1 MRQIPRL
8 FIGERLEAGALVEL
22 AETHAHYLATVLR
35 LDRGAELRLL
45 DDVTGE
51 WAAKVADVGRR
62 RISVRVGGMIRGRE
76 TVPDLWLLT
85 APIRAERFE
94 WIVEKAT
101 ELGVRRIVPVLTAR
115 VNHGRLKPE
124 RLRAHMVEAAEQ
136 CGRTALPE
144 LADAVKLEAL
154 LAGWDA
160 GRTLLFADEEGGAD
174 MAALKPTCPAA
185 ILIGPEGGFSGDE
198 RAAIL
203 ALSATQRLGLGSRI
217 LRADTAVVAAIA
229 QFQLIGDMALPV
241 SPAAGGALSDT
252 RFPAGADFAARLE
265 REA

>member
-8 FIGERLEAGALVEL
+8 FVEARLEGGAEIAL
-22 AETHAHYLATVLR
+22 ADSHAHYLATVLR

-45 DDVTGE
+45 DDLTGE
-51 WAAKVADVGRR
+51 WAAAISDVGRR
-62 RISVRVGGMIRGRE
+62 RVTVRVGAMIRGRE

-85 APIRAERFE
+85 APIRPERFE

-115 VNHGRLKPE
+115 TNHARLKPE

-144 LADAVKLEAL
+144 LAEAVKLDAL
-154 LAGWDA
+154 LKGWDP
-160 GRTLLFADEEGGAD
+160 GRVLLFADEEGGAD
-174 MAALKPTCPAA
+174 MATLKPKCPAA
-185 ILIGPEGGFSGDE
+185 ILIGPEGGFSAEE
-198 RAAIL
+198 RSAIL
-203 ALSATQRLGLGSRI
+203 SLTAAKRLGLGPRI

-229 QFQLIGDMALPV
+229 QFQL
-241 SPAAGGALSDT
+241 SGGL
-252 RFPAGADFAARLE
+252 
-265 REA
+265 

>member
-8 FIGERLEAGALVEL
+8 FVAETLAGGAEFAL
-22 AETHAHYLATVLR
+22 AEGHAHYLATVLR

-45 DDVTGE
+45 DDRTGE
-51 WAAKVADVGRR
+51 WAAEITEVGRR
-62 RISVRVGGMIRGRE
+62 RMTVRVGGMIRGRE

-85 APIRAERFE
+85 APIRPERFE

-101 ELGVRRIVPVLTAR
+101 ELGVRRIVPVLTQR

-144 LADAVKLEAL
+144 LADAVKLADL
-154 LAGWDA
+154 LAGWDS
-160 GRTLLFADEEGGAD
+160 GRALLFADEEGGD
-174 MAALKPTCPAA
+174 GMAHLKPQGPAA
-185 ILIGPEGGFSGDE
+185 ILIGPEGGFSADE

-203 ALSATQRLGLGSRI
+203 AVPAAKRLGLGPRI
-217 LRADTAVVAAIA
+217 LRADTAVVAAIS
-229 QFQLIGDMALPV
+229 QFQLIGGL
-241 SPAAGGALSDT
+241 
-252 RFPAGADFAARLE
+252 
-265 REA
+265 

>member
-8 FIGERLEAGALVEL
+8 FVDERLEAGAVFPL
-22 AETHAHYLATVLR
+22 ADGQSHYLAGVLR

-45 DDVTGE
+45 DDRTGE
-51 WAAKVADVGRR
+51 WAAEVLAVGRR
-62 RISVRVGGMIRGRE
+62 KVEVQVGGMIRGRE

-101 ELGVRRIVPVLTAR
+101 ELGVRRIVPVLTSR

-144 LADAVKLEAL
+144 LADAVKLQAL
-154 LAGWDA
+154 LDGWEP
-160 GRTLLFADEEGGAD
+160 GRMLLFADEEGGAD
-174 MAALKPTCPAA
+174 MAALKPGVPAA
-185 ILIGPEGGFSGDE
+185 ILIGPEGGFSADE
-198 RAAIL
+198 RAAVL
-203 ALSATQRLGLGSRI
+203 ALADARRLGLGPRI

-229 QFQLIGDMALPV
+229 QFQLATL
-241 SPAAGGALSDT
+241 A
-252 RFPAGADFAARLE
+252 
-265 REA
+265 

>member
-8 FIGERLEAGALVEL
+8 FVAQRLEGGALVEL
-22 AETHAHYLATVLR
+22 ADSHAHYLATVLR

-45 DDVTGE
+45 DDQTGE
-51 WAAKVADVGRR
+51 WAAEIVEVGRR
-62 RISVRVGGMIRGRE
+62 RVTAQAGAMIRGRE

-85 APIRAERFE
+85 APIRPERFE

-115 VNHGRLKPE
+115 VNHVRIKPE

-144 LADAVKLEAL
+144 LAEPVKLDAL
-154 LAGWDA
+154 LAGWDP
-160 GRTLLFADEEGGAD
+160 GRALLFADEEGGA
-174 MAALKPTCPAA
+174 AIGTIPLHLPLA
-185 ILIGPEGGFSGDE
+185 ILIGPEGGFAPEE
-198 RAAIL
+198 RTGLVARPQVHRI
-203 ALSATQRLGLGSRI
+203 TLGRRV

-229 QFQLIGDMALPV
+229 KIQMALGID
-241 SPAAGGALSDT
+241 A
-252 RFPAGADFAARLE
+252 
-265 REA
+265 

>member
-8 FIGERLEAGALVEL
+8 FVAERLEAGALLDL
-22 AETHAHYLATVLR
+22 ADSHAHYLATVLR
-35 LDRGAELRLL
+35 LDRGGELRLL
-45 DDVTGE
+45 DDQTGE
-51 WAAKVADVGRR
+51 WAAEIAEVGRR
-62 RISVRVGGMIRGRE
+62 RVTVRVGGMIRGRE

-85 APIRAERFE
+85 APIRPERFE

-115 VNHGRLKPE
+115 VNHGRLKPD

-144 LADAVKLEAL
+144 LAEAVKLDAL
-154 LAGWDA
+154 LAGWDS

-174 MAALKPTCPAA
+174 MAALKPKCP
-185 ILIGPEGGFSGDE
+185 IGPEGGFSADE

-203 ALSATQRLGLGSRI
+203 GVAAAQRLGLGPRI

-229 QFQLIGDMALPV
+229 QFQLF
-241 SPAAGGALSDT
+241 GGL
-252 RFPAGADFAARLE
+252 
-265 REA
+265 

>member
-8 FIGERLEAGALVEL
+8 FVAGRLEAGALVEL
-22 AETHAHYLATVLR
+22 AASHAHYLATVLR
-35 LDRGAELRLL
+35 LDLGAELRLL
-45 DDVTGE
+45 DDETGE
-51 WAAKVADVGRR
+51 WAAEIAEVGRR
-62 RISVRVGGMIRGRE
+62 RVTARVGAMIRGRE

-144 LADAVKLEAL
+144 LADPVKLGDL
-154 LAGWDA
+154 LADWDP
-160 GRTLLFADEEGGAD
+160 GRSLLFADEEGGAGMD
-174 MAALKPTCPAA
+174 ALRPKAPAA
-185 ILIGPEGGFSGDE
+185 ILIGPEGGFSPEE

-203 ALSATQRLGLGSRI
+203 GVAAAKRLGLGPRI

-229 QFQLIGDMALPV
+229 QFQLIGGL
-241 SPAAGGALSDT
+241 
-252 RFPAGADFAARLE
+252 
-265 REA
+265 

>member
-8 FIGERLEAGALVEL
+8 FVAGRLEGGAEFALSD
-22 AETHAHYLATVLR
+22 AQAHYLATVLR
-35 LDRGAELRLL
+35 LDRGGELRLL
-45 DDVTGE
+45 DDRTGE
-51 WAAKVADVGRR
+51 WAAEIAELGRR
-62 RISVRVGGMIRGRE
+62 RVTVRVGAMIRGRE

-85 APIRAERFE
+85 APIRTERFE

-144 LADAVKLEAL
+144 LADAVKLGVL

-160 GRTLLFADEEGGAD
+160 GRALLFADEEGGTD
-174 MAALKPTCPAA
+174 MAALKPGPPAA
-185 ILIGPEGGFSGDE
+185 ILIGPEGGFSHEE
-198 RAAIL
+198 RATIL
-203 ALSATQRLGLGSRI
+203 GLSAARRLGLGPRI
-217 LRADTAVVAAIA
+217 LRADTAAVAAIA
-229 QFQLIGDMALPV
+229 QFQCF
-241 SPAAGGALSDT
+241 GGL
-252 RFPAGADFAARLE
+252 
-265 REA
+265 

>member
-8 FIGERLEAGALVEL
+8 FVSEALQTGAEFPLEDG
-22 AETHAHYLATVLR
+22 HAHYLATVLR
-35 LDRGAELRLL
+35 LDVGAELRLL
-45 DDVTGE
+45 DDRTGE
-51 WAAKVADVGRR
+51 WAAVVSEAGRR
-62 RISVRVGGMIRGRE
+62 RIRVRVGAMIRGRE

-101 ELGVRRIVPVLTAR
+101 ELGVRRIVPVLSER
-115 VNHGRLKPE
+115 VNHARLKPE

-144 LADAVKLEAL
+144 LVEAAKLGEL
-154 LAGWDA
+154 LKGWDS
-160 GRTLLFADEEGGAD
+160 GRALLFADEMGGA
-174 MAALKPTCPAA
+174 AIGELGVGVPAA
-185 ILIGPEGGFSGDE
+185 ILIGPEGGFSEAE

-203 ALSATQRLGLGSRI
+203 AVAGVKRMSLGPRI

-229 QFQLIGDMALPV
+229 QFQAF
-241 SPAAGGALSDT
+241 AGS
-252 RFPAGADFAARLE
+252 
-265 REA
+265 

>member
-8 FIGERLEAGALVEL
+8 FVDERLEAGAEFAL
-22 AETHAHYLATVLR
+22 ADAHAHYLATVLR

-45 DDVTGE
+45 DDRTGE
-51 WAAKVADVGRR
+51 WAAEVSDVGRR
-62 RISVRVGGMIRGRE
+62 KISVRVGGMIRGRE
-76 TVPDLWLLT
+76 MVPDLWLLT

-101 ELGVRRIVPVLTAR
+101 ELGVARIVPVLTAR

-144 LADAVKLEAL
+144 LAEAVKLADL
-154 LAGWDA
+154 LAGWDQ
-160 GRTLLFADEEGGAD
+160 GRTLLFADEEGGSS
-174 MAALKPTCPAA
+174 MAELRPAPPAA
-185 ILIGPEGGFSGDE
+185 ILIGPEGGFSADE

-203 ALSATQRLGLGSRI
+203 GVAGAQRLGLGPRI

-229 QFQLIGDMALPV
+229 QFQLIGGL
-241 SPAAGGALSDT
+241 
-252 RFPAGADFAARLE
+252 
-265 REA
+265 

>member
-8 FIGERLEAGALVEL
+8 FVGERLEAGAVIDL
-22 AETHAHYLATVLR
+22 ADGHAHYLATVLR

-51 WAAKVADVGRR
+51 WAAEIAEVGRR
-62 RISVRVGGMIRGRE
+62 RVTVRVGGMIRGRE

-115 VNHGRLKPE
+115 TNHARLKPE
-124 RLRAHMVEAAEQ
+124 RLRAHMIEAAEQ

-144 LADAVKLEAL
+144 LAETVKLPEL
-154 LAGWDA
+154 LKGWDA
-160 GRTLLFADEEGGAD
+160 GRVLLFADEEGGAD
-174 MAALKPTCPAA
+174 MAAIDPRCPAA
-185 ILIGPEGGFSGDE
+185 ILIGPEGGFAADE
-198 RAAIL
+198 RTAIL
-203 ALSATQRLGLGSRI
+203 QVAGVKRLGLGPRI

-229 QFQLIGDMALPV
+229 QFQLFG
-241 SPAAGGALSDT
+241 
-252 RFPAGADFAARLE
+252 
-265 REA
+265 